1 MVQSSCLL
9 SIDSFKSRA
18 FSSSFLCLPIRSA
31 IYLKV
36 RTEEFIS
43 VNVLIKTPEAVCRR
57 GGQLRKGANACTA
70 MPLIHL
76 VNATAAIA
84 SCDAHDAGIICCLK
98 SFLSLLMNSHECMCC
113 GLRCFLLL
121 LLFFPGN

>member
-1 MVQSSCLL
+1 MSHL
-9 SIDSFKSRA
+9 SQEHSRQV
-18 FSSSFLCLPIRSA
+18 FCLPIRFA

-57 GGQLRKGANACTA
+57 GGQLRKGTNACTA

-113 GLRCFLLL
+113 GLRCLLLL